1 MISDRSGAGE
11 SGVIVLLPIVAILAF
26 VLTGLPSDY
35 FIYAILAI
43 VVFFVAFLN
52 TDLALYILIMAMLW
66 SPQFETGTTAGRA
79 VKIRVDDVLLIVIFC
94 GWLAKLAVNKELA
107 FIKHTPLNAPIFVYM
122 LINIV
127 SSLLGLLEGRLNHK
141 ASFFFLLKYFEYF
154 LLFFM
159 VANNLTTFRQARRY
173 TVMLLV
179 VCLAVCL
186 FAWQQIPAG
195 GRTTTPFES
204 EAGEPATLAAYL
216 QIMMSIMAGF
226 ILNAVSFKHF
236 IAMSGI
242 FVMAAIVFVFTMS
255 RGAWLSF
262 IPMYMTIVF
271 NARKWRAP
279 MMAILVVVL
288 ISLPFILPERVI
300 KRAQETFAPE
310 KAVRVMGRHMVIAES
325 AAERINAWPIAIER
339 LKVKPILGWGV
350 PAGIVVDNQYTRI
363 LGETGLLGMAAF
375 IWIIATLYKVG
386 IRCYRTTE
394 NYAFAQAVSLGLIA
408 GLTGLLVQSLSS
420 AVFILIRVMEPLWFI
435 AAMVVAMPDLI
446 AEHENR
452 EVRVEG

>member
-1 MISDRSGAGE
+1 VLIPIL
-11 SGVIVLLPIVAILAF
+11 IVLAA
-26 VLTGLPSDY
+26 VLTSLPSNY
-35 FIYAILAI
+35 FLYVILAI
-43 VVFFVAFLN
+43 FVFFVAFLN

-79 VKIRVDDVLLIVIFC
+79 VKIRADDVLLIVIFC

-107 FIKHTPLNAPIFVYM
+107 LVKHTPLNAPISVYM
-122 LINIV
+122 LISVV
-127 SSLLGLLEGRLNHK
+127 SSLLGLLEGRLNPK

-159 VANNLTTFRQARRY
+159 VTNNLTTFKQARRY

-179 VCLAVCL
+179 VCVAVCL

-226 ILNAVSFKHF
+226 ILNAASFKHLIAIGGMF
-236 IAMSGI
+236 I
-242 FVMAAIVFVFTMS
+242 MAVIVFVFTMS

-271 NARKWRAP
+271 NARKWRVP
-279 MMAILVVVL
+279 MMAILVMAL
-288 ISLPFILPERVI
+288 IALPFILPERVI
-300 KRAQETFAPE
+300 KRAKETFNPE
-310 KAVRVMGRHMVIAES
+310 RSVRVMGRHMVIAES

-339 LKVKPILGWGV
+339 LKVKPLLGWGV
-350 PAGIVVDNQYTRI
+350 PAGIVVDNQYTRV

-386 IRCYRTTE
+386 VRCYRTTE
-394 NYAFAQAVSLGLIA
+394 RYDFAQAISLGLVA
-408 GLTGLLVQSLSS
+408 GLTGLLVQSFSS

-446 AEHENR
+446 AEQENR
-452 EVRVEG
+452 EAQIEG